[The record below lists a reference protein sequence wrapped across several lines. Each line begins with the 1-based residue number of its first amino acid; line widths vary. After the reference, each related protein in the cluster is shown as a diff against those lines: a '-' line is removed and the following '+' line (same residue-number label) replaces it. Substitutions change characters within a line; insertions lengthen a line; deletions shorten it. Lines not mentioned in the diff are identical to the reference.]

1 MSVTAVIYSVEDNSD
16 NVSQN
21 APRNAP
27 AAQMITGDFIV
38 VHKAKEEAAAPSSNR
53 LTNGATDAGKVSCG
67 LKAYPT
73 RRPATSP

>member
-1 MSVTAVIYSVEDNSD
+1 
-16 NVSQN
+16 
-21 APRNAP
+21 
-27 AAQMITGDFIV
+27 MITGDFIV